1 MDKKVKLV
9 IVNEDIKDL
18 PLLPKITDLKLN
30 LNGRKHK
37 HGKNTYKRSLSRFR
51 RTLRW

>member
-1 MDKKVKLV
+1 MEDLKLV
-9 IVNEDIKDL
+9 VNEEELQK
-18 PLLPKITDLKLN
+18 LPKLKVTDLKLN

-37 HGKNTYKRSLSRFR
+37 HGRNLYKKRLNQFR

>member
-1 MDKKVKLV
+1 MDKIKLV
-9 IVNEDIKDL
+9 VDEEIKKL
-18 PLLPKITDLKLN
+18 PELKVSDLKLN

-37 HGKNTYKRSLSRFR
+37 HGKNLYKKRLNQLR